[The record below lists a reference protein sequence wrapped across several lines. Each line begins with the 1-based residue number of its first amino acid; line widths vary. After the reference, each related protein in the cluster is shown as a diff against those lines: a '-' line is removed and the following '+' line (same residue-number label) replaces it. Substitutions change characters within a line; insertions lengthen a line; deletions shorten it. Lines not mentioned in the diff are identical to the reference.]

1 MKAITKLWKYYLY
14 DTKLVHKFLS
24 LLVVL
29 LLIEIIVSNFYI
41 RNNAAKLLTKEVR
54 TTSKQFVEQYVD
66 NIEYKLM
73 KFRTLLNSMN
83 SNDKIKEV
91 FSLPN
96 PDMADYEAVD
106 AEVRQILNNQFPY
119 GLYDLALYPLTG
131 LSLIHI

>member
-24 LLVVL
+24 LLVLL

-91 FSLPN
+91 FPCRIRIW
-96 PDMADYEAVD
+96 PIM
-106 AEVRQILNNQFPY
+106 RP
-119 GLYDLALYPLTG
+119 
-131 LSLIHI
+131 

>member
-24 LLVVL
+24 LLVLL

-91 FSLPN
+91 L
-96 PDMADYEAVD
+96 D
-106 AEVRQILNNQFPY
+106 EVS
-119 GLYDLALYPLTG
+119 A
-131 LSLIHI
+131 

>member
-83 SNDKIKEV
+83 INDKI
-91 FSLPN
+91 
-96 PDMADYEAVD
+96 
-106 AEVRQILNNQFPY
+106 
-119 GLYDLALYPLTG
+119 
-131 LSLIHI
+131 

>member
-91 FSLPN
+91 FLCRIRIWPIMR
-96 PDMADYEAVD
+96 P
-106 AEVRQILNNQFPY
+106 
-119 GLYDLALYPLTG
+119 
-131 LSLIHI
+131 

>member
-96 PDMADYEAVD
+96 PDMADYEAVGCGSPAD
-106 AEVRQILNNQFPY
+106 FE
-119 GLYDLALYPLTG
+119 
-131 LSLIHI
+131 

>member
-91 FSLPN
+91 L
-96 PDMADYEAVD
+96 D
-106 AEVRQILNNQFPY
+106 EVS
-119 GLYDLALYPLTG
+119 A
-131 LSLIHI
+131 